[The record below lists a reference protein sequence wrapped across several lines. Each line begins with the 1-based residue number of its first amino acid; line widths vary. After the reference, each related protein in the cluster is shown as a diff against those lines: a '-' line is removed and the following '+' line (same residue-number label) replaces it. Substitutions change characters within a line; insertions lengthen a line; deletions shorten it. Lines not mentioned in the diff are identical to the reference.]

1 MSEPETPEAETR
13 DPELPLSAPD
23 EAAGTETPEAEA
35 SGDAPP
41 APAPGDGEPEP
52 KLEIEP
58 EPEPEPEPARE
69 GGSAAP
75 EESVLAEFAPLGA
88 EWGYVDEEGNVRQKG
103 GEQGADRI
111 VGPSAGQTAERA
123 LGLFA
128 YKFQQITDK
137 VDSLERDV
145 QRAADK
151 SRFLGR
157 IHSMLQWVPQADA
170 LGDFDALVARLQQLE
185 EQSQEQLT
193 AHLALK
199 EALCER
205 AVALQDSSEWN
216 KTTEA
221 LKSLQAEWKAIG
233 AVPKEQAEA
242 VWGRFRGAMDHFFA
256 RRKAYFDD
264 ISQEHQ
270 ANLARKAELCER
282 AEGLKD
288 SEEWNQTAEALKAL
302 QAEWKA
308 IGPVP
313 KDQAETVWSRFR
325 GAMDQFFER
334 RKGHFNQIERELR
347 DNLRSKEALCEKA
360 EGLAESTDW
369 RETSEALKNL
379 QAEWKAIGPVPRKK
393 SDALWQR
400 FRGAM
405 DQFYSRRAAASG
417 AGGGGGR
424 ERGGGGGGG
433 SEWRLR
439 LQETLERKQEQAER
453 IRESLQRDE
462 ENLSRWQETLANLRP
477 GGRAAEV
484 RAGLDEKIGAVEG
497 KRASKQSRLQE
508 LEEALREIEG
518 RLGSAPA

>member
-1 MSEPETPEAETR
+1 MSEPETPEAEIR
-13 DPELPLSAPD
+13 DPEALPSTAD
-23 EAAGTETPEAEA
+23 EPAGSEAPEAETPPA
-35 SGDAPP
+35 EAPGDAPP
-41 APAPGDGEPEP
+41 DEAPADPD
-52 KLEIEP
+52 
-58 EPEPEPEPARE
+58 
-69 GGSAAP
+69 SA
-75 EESVLAEFAPLGA
+75 VLAELAPLGA

-111 VGPSAGQTAERA
+111 VGPSAGQPPERA

-128 YKFQQITDK
+128 YKFRQIADK
-137 VDSLERDV
+137 VEALERDV
-145 QRAADK
+145 ERAADK
-151 SRFLGR
+151 TRYLGR

-185 EQSQEQLT
+185 RLSQEQL
-193 AHLALK
+193 AANFAQK
-199 EALCER
+199 ESLCER
-205 AVALQDSSEWN
+205 AEALQDSSEWN
-216 KTTEA
+216 KTTDA
-221 LKSLQAEWKAIG
+221 LKALQAEWKALG
-233 AVPKEQAEA
+233 AVPKEQGEA

-264 ISQEHQ
+264 IGQEHQ
-270 ANLARKAELCER
+270 ANLERKVQLCER
-282 AEGLKD
+282 AEQLKD
-288 SEEWNQTAEALKAL
+288 SAEWNQTAEALKGL

-308 IGPVP
+308 VGPVP
-313 KDQAETVWSRFR
+313 KEQAEAIWSRFR

-334 RKGHFNQIERELR
+334 RKGHFNQVERELR
-347 DNLRSKEALCEKA
+347 DNQRSKEALCEKA
-360 EGLAESTDW
+360 EALAGSTDW

-379 QAEWKAIGPVPRKK
+379 QAEWKAVGPVPRKK

-405 DQFYSRRAAASG
+405 DQFYSRRAEANG
-417 AGGGGGR
+417 GGGGGR
-424 ERGGGGGGG
+424 ERSGGGGG
-433 SEWRLR
+433 SEWRAR

-462 ENLSRWQETLANLRP
+462 ENLARWQETLANLRP

-484 RAGLDEKIGAVEG
+484 RAGLDEKIGAVEA

>member
-1 MSEPETPEAETR
+1 MSEPETPEAEIR
-13 DPELPLSAPD
+13 DPEPATPEAAIPAPD
-23 EAAGTETPEAEA
+23 EAAP
-35 SGDAPP
+35 
-41 APAPGDGEPEP
+41 EPEIASETESASEP
-52 KLEIEP
+52 QEQPGSEP
-58 EPEPEPEPARE
+58 EPEPVRE
-69 GGSAAP
+69 SASAAP
-75 EESVLAEFAPLGA
+75 DDAVLAEFAPLGA

-111 VGPSAGQTAERA
+111 VGASAGQPPERA

-128 YKFQQITDK
+128 YKFRQISDK
-137 VDSLERDV
+137 VESLERDV

-151 SRFLGR
+151 TRYLGR

-170 LGDFDALVARLQQLE
+170 LGDFDALVARLHRLEQL
-185 EQSQEQLT
+185 SQEQLAT
-193 AHLALK
+193 HLAQK
-199 EALCER
+199 ESLCER
-205 AVALQDSSEWN
+205 AEALQESNEWN

-221 LKSLQAEWKAIG
+221 LKALQAEWKAIG
-233 AVPKEQAEA
+233 AVPKDQGEA

-264 ISQEHQ
+264 IGQEHQ
-270 ANLARKAELCER
+270 ANLERKVHLCER
-282 AEGLKD
+282 AEQLKE
-288 SEEWNQTAEALKAL
+288 SEEWNQTAEALKGL

-308 IGPVP
+308 VGPVP
-313 KDQAETVWSRFR
+313 KDQAEAIWNRFR

-334 RKGHFNQIERELR
+334 RKGHFNQVERELR
-347 DNLRSKEALCEKA
+347 DNQRSKEALCEKA
-360 EGLAESTDW
+360 EALAGSTEW
-369 RETSEALKNL
+369 RETSEALKSL
-379 QAEWKAIGPVPRKK
+379 QAEWKGIGPVPRKK

-405 DQFYSRRAAASG
+405 DQFYSRRAAAN
-417 AGGGGGR
+417 GGGGGR
-424 ERGGGGGGG
+424 ERSGGGGGG
-433 SEWRLR
+433 SEWRAR

-484 RAGLDEKIGAVEG
+484 RAGLDEKIGAVEA
-497 KRASKQSRLQE
+497 KRASKLSRLQE